1 MNQNTGLRDSSRK
14 TEIVKEI
21 FSPVIKKF
29 QRIQIQTHY
38 KDECWSIDLIDRS
51 SLSKYNKNYKFFF
64 TIIDNHTKYAWA
76 IPLKDKSGKSTTTA
90 IKNLIEKEKRKP
102 HKIWSDRGKEFY
114 NTTFLHYLKEQNIQ
128 IYSTH
133 SDLKAVFV
141 ERFNRTLLDLIKE
154 PMYIEGKGSW
164 LNHLDAALQK
174 YNNRVHGTT
183 KMTPFEATKLHSN
196 NSLLPS
202 NNNNN
207 NKVPRDSYRDSYRS
221 FAQSFAK
228 FQVGD
233 FVRVPDK
240 RNIHSKG
247 YTTNWNRELFKI
259 HSINKTNPVTYTLN
273 DENGEIFQGKYY
285 EQELLRSIFDFD
297 SNNKTLESMNIFH
310 KFE

>member
-14 TEIVKEI
+14 TEITKEI

-51 SLSKYNKNYKFFF
+51 NLSKYNKNYKFIF
-64 TIIDNHTKYAWA
+64 TIIDKHTKYAWA

-90 IKNLIEKEKRKP
+90 LKSLIEKEKRKP

-114 NTTFLHYLKEQNIQ
+114 NTTILHYLKEQNIQ
-128 IYSTH
+128 IYSTN

-154 PMYIEGKGSW
+154 PMYIEGKGNW
-164 LNHLDAALQK
+164 LNHLDAALDK

-183 KMTPFEATKLHSN
+183 KMTPFEMSFNTLIRAASPNLIPKN
-196 NSLLPS
+196 D
-202 NNNNN
+202 NNNHN
-207 NKVPRDSYRDSYRS
+207 NKLP
-221 FAQSFAK
+221 K

-240 RNIHSKG
+240 RNIYSKG

-273 DENGEIFQGKYY
+273 DENGDIIQGKYY

>member
-1 MNQNTGLRDSSRK
+1 MNQK
-14 TEIVKEI
+14 KKEIVKEI

-51 SLSKYNKNYKFFF
+51 NLSKYNKNYKFIF

-76 IPLKDKSGKSTTTA
+76 IPLKDKSGKSTTA
-90 IKNLIEKEKRKP
+90 ALKSLIEKEKKKP

-154 PMYIEGKGSW
+154 PMYIEGKGNW
-164 LNHLDAALQK
+164 LNHLDAALDK

-183 KMTPFEATKLHSN
+183 KMTPFEMSFKTAIRTTTTAASPNLIPDNKLHTAS
-196 NSLLPS
+196 P
-202 NNNNN
+202 
-207 NKVPRDSYRDSYRS
+207 
-221 FAQSFAK
+221 K

-240 RNIHSKG
+240 RNIYSKG

-273 DENGEIFQGKYY
+273 DETGEIIQGKYY

>member
-1 MNQNTGLRDSSRK
+1 MNQK
-14 TEIVKEI
+14 KKEIVKEI

-51 SLSKYNKNYKFFF
+51 SLSKYNKNYKFIF

-90 IKNLIEKEKRKP
+90 FKNLLETSKRKP

-128 IYSTH
+128 IYSTN

-154 PMYIEGKGSW
+154 PMYIEGKGNW
-164 LNHLDAALQK
+164 LNHLDAALDK

-183 KMTPFEATKLHSN
+183 KMTPFEMSFKTAIRATATAIATTASPNLI
-196 NSLLPS
+196 P
-202 NNNNN
+202 N
-207 NKVPRDSYRDSYRS
+207 NKLRAASHTTSP
-221 FAQSFAK
+221 K

-240 RNIHSKG
+240 RNIYSKG

-273 DENGEIFQGKYY
+273 DENGDIIQGKYY

-310 KFE
+310 RFE

>member
-1 MNQNTGLRDSSRK
+1 MNQNK
-14 TEIVKEI
+14 KQIVKEI

-51 SLSKYNKNYKFFF
+51 SLAKYNKNYKFIF

-90 IKNLIEKEKRKP
+90 LKSLIEKEKRKP

-128 IYSTH
+128 IYSTN

-174 YNNRVHGTT
+174 YN
-183 KMTPFEATKLHSN
+183 
-196 NSLLPS
+196 
-202 NNNNN
+202 
-207 NKVPRDSYRDSYRS
+207 
-221 FAQSFAK
+221 
-228 FQVGD
+228 
-233 FVRVPDK
+233 
-240 RNIHSKG
+240 
-247 YTTNWNRELFKI
+247 
-259 HSINKTNPVTYTLN
+259 
-273 DENGEIFQGKYY
+273 
-285 EQELLRSIFDFD
+285 
-297 SNNKTLESMNIFH
+297 
-310 KFE
+310 

>member
-1 MNQNTGLRDSSRK
+1 MK
-14 TEIVKEI
+14 EKKKEIAKEI

-29 QRIQIQTHY
+29 QRIQLQTHY

-51 SLSKYNKNYKFFF
+51 SSSKYNKNYKFIF

-90 IKNLIEKEKRKP
+90 LKSLIEKAKRKSD
-102 HKIWSDRGKEFY
+102 KIWSDRGKEFY

-154 PMYIEGKGSW
+154 PMYIEGKACW
-164 LNHLDAALQK
+164 LNHLDTAMEK

-183 KMTPFEATKLHSN
+183 KMTPFEMVTNTKKIIN
-196 NSLLPS
+196 IKI
-202 NNNNN
+202 
-207 NKVPRDSYRDSYRS
+207 NKNEKIP
-221 FAQSFAK
+221 K

-233 FVRVPDK
+233 YVRVPDK
-240 RNIHSKG
+240 RNIYSKG

-259 HSINKTNPVTYTLN
+259 HKINPTNPVTYGLV
-273 DENGEIFQGKYY
+273 DENNEQIEGKYY
-285 EQELLRSIFDFD
+285 EQELLGSVFNFK

-310 KFE
+310 QNE

>member
-1 MNQNTGLRDSSRK
+1 MNQNAGLRK
-14 TEIVKEI
+14 TEITKEI

-51 SLSKYNKNYKFFF
+51 SLSKYNKNYKFIF

-76 IPLKDKSGKSTTTA
+76 TPLKDKSGKSTTTA
-90 IKNLIEKEKRKP
+90 LKSLIEKEKRKP

-128 IYSTH
+128 IYSTN

-164 LNHLDAALQK
+164 LNHLDAALDK

-183 KMTPFEATKLHSN
+183 KMTPIEATKLHSKK
-196 NSLLPS
+196 PIDPPTFV
-202 NNNNN
+202 
-207 NKVPRDSYRDSYRS
+207 NKPK
-221 FAQSFAK
+221 QPK

-240 RNIHSKG
+240 RNIYSKG

-273 DENGEIFQGKYY
+273 DENGDIIQGKYY